1 MVLNRVLNGA
11 SELQKGARTMGLDL
25 LDPIPSDKNVV
36 NYDRLGLP
44 STDLTDDSPSVLA
57 VRRILNGLGLAS

>member
-1 MVLNRVLNGA
+1 LVLNRVLNGA